1 MLIRKITLSKLKEIG
16 KEQIIIL
23 VYLICSVLAGV
34 IIYYGAEESRRF
46 FQILIGAPT
55 LGWAIC
61 APIARIIK
69 GKVSA
74 VGIAALSLLI
84 LPLMFLLE
92 VLPSKSPFFII
103 GLILNVIFSFS
114 YMLWLL
120 GMPFTHAFKKSTW
133 KSLFNKSQKED

>member
-1 MLIRKITLSKLKEIG
+1 MKETR
-16 KEQIIIL
+16 KEQIVIL
-23 VYLICSVLAGV
+23 LYLICTALAGV
-34 IIYYGAEESRRF
+34 IIYYGDEKPPTGKWISIIF
-46 FQILIGAPT
+46 VAPT

-74 VGIAALSLLI
+74 VGIAVLPVLI
-84 LPLMFLLE
+84 VPLMFLAKS
-92 VLPSKSPFFII
+92 LPSKSPFFLI
-103 GLILNVIFSFS
+103 GLILSVIFSFS

-133 KSLFNKSQKED
+133 KSLFNKSKKED